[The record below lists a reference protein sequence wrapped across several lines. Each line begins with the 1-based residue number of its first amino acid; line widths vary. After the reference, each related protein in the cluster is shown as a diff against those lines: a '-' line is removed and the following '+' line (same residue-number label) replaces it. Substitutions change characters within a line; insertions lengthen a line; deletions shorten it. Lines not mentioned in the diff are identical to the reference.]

1 MGGRAVCWAGALLL
15 AAPALLLACGPV
27 RADATETANIC
38 VGMVVDATRVSGPGS
53 PYGTDTYCATTP
65 RGSTGS
71 DVLDVR
77 AAALRRPPPVYQR
90 GLLCSIDGYPTTG
103 CGDSDGH
110 GGYRYWAYWHREPGA
125 ASWTYAGTGP
135 DGYQPAAGETEGWAF
150 QNGGPEGQVKP
161 PLVDPASICTQA
173 DRDGAAASS
182 TSSAAPTSAAATS
195 VPASAPTPAG
205 PVGGAGPTAGA
216 RGAAG
221 ITRSAPAAV
230 RPGSKSSAVPRRTT
244 ITRPPAPAPATAPGQ
259 PDPRRPLAV
268 GARRIA
274 PMRTATSAA
283 PTTAAP
289 TTVGTSTP
297 PGTALPGPVPTT
309 GPATTSAAIAPD
321 DGAPAVVS
329 PSGLPPGV
337 HRAIP
342 QAATGQHGRGALGG
356 LVLGGVAILGL
367 AGAAGV
373 VARRR
378 RGGA

>member
-1 MGGRAVCWAGALLL
+1 MGGRAACWAGALLL
-15 AAPALLLACGPV
+15 GAPALLLAGGPV

-77 AAALRRPPPVYQR
+77 AAALHRPPPVYQR

-173 DRDGAAASS
+173 DRDAAAASS
-182 TSSAAPTSAAATS
+182 TSSAAPTSAAAAS

-274 PMRTATSAA
+274 PMRTAT
-283 PTTAAP
+283 TAAP
-289 TTVGTSTP
+289 TAVATSTP

-309 GPATTSAAIAPD
+309 GPPTTSAAIAPA

>member
-1 MGGRAVCWAGALLL
+1 MGGRAACWAGALLL
-15 AAPALLLACGPV
+15 AAPALLLAGGPV

-77 AAALRRPPPVYQR
+77 AAALHRPPPVYQR

-135 DGYQPAAGETEGWAF
+135 DGYQPPDGETEGWAF

-161 PLVDPASICTQA
+161 PLVDPASVCTQA
-173 DRDGAAASS
+173 DRDAAAASS

-195 VPASAPTPAG
+195 APASAPAPAG
-205 PVGGAGPTAGA
+205 PVGAAGPTAGA

-221 ITRSAPAAV
+221 ITRSAPAAA
-230 RPGSKSSAVPRRTT
+230 RPRSSAAPGRTT
-244 ITRPPAPAPATAPGQ
+244 IARPPAPAPATAPRQ

-268 GARRIA
+268 GAGRMA
-274 PMRTATSAA
+274 PTAA
-283 PTTAAP
+283 PPTSAP
-289 TTVGTSTP
+289 TTVAPTTVATSPP

-309 GPATTSAAIAPD
+309 GPATTSAATAPA

-342 QAATGQHGRGALGG
+342 QAATGQRGRGALGG